1 MSKKKIKRKQQY
13 RKPKERTFK
22 EWWNDQSAK
31 AQKWYKIG
39 AIALAAIIVLLI
51 VWYYAIYDDGSL
63 RVSHDAIVGAEDTW
77 LIVEGDKGKNSKYYH
92 VADITVPEGFVVS
105 DEGLSASSSSLRTD
119 FTFDSESD
127 STVRLYVAPVNR
139 TVDEMISQV
148 YGSFTSMTAERGE
161 ITEVKDLGNGDRYF
175 AYHYAY
181 DDEMEETHYIQSLV
195 FYTPAAQKGRCVL
208 ISANVYPETEEGYH
222 DEAELLAIV
231 QKVAAENLTLVKP

>member
-39 AIALAAIIVLLI
+39 AIALVAIIVLLI

-63 RVSHDAIVGAEDTW
+63 RVSHDAIVGAQDTW
-77 LIVEGDKGKNSKYYH
+77 LILEGDKGKNSKYYH
-92 VADITVPEGFVVS
+92 VADVTVPEGFVVS
-105 DEGLSASSSSLRTD
+105 AEGLGASSSSLRTD
-119 FTFDSESD
+119 FTFDSETDSD
-127 STVRLYVAPVNR
+127 VRLYVAPVNR

-148 YGSFTSMTAERGE
+148 YGSFTSMTDERGT
-161 ITEVKDLGNGDRYF
+161 ITEVKEAGNGNRYF
-175 AYHYAY
+175 TYHYAY
-181 DDEMEETHYIQSLV
+181 DDEMENTHYIQSLV
-195 FYTPAAQKGRCVL
+195 YYTPAAQKGRCVL
-208 ISANVYPETEEGYH
+208 ISANVYPETEEGYR
-222 DEAELLAIV
+222 DEADLLAIV

>member
-63 RVSHDAIVGAEDTW
+63 RVSHDAIVGAQDTW
-77 LIVEGDKGKNSKYYH
+77 LILEGDKGKNSKYYH
-92 VADITVPEGFVVS
+92 VADVTVPEGFVVS
-105 DEGLSASSSSLRTD
+105 AEGLGASSSSLRTD
-119 FTFDSESD
+119 FTFDSETDSD
-127 STVRLYVAPVNR
+127 VRLYVAPVSR

-148 YGSFTSMTAERGE
+148 YGSFTSMTAERGA
-161 ITEVKDLGNGDRYF
+161 ITEVKEAGNGNRYF
-175 AYHYAY
+175 TYL
-181 DDEMEETHYIQSLV
+181 QSLV
-195 FYTPAAQKGRCVL
+195 YYTPAAQKGRCVL
-208 ISANVYPETEEGYH
+208 ISANVYPETEEGYR
-222 DEAELLAIV
+222 DEADLLAIV

>member
-63 RVSHDAIVGAEDTW
+63 RVSHDAIVGAQDTW
-77 LIVEGDKGKNSKYYH
+77 LILEGDKGKNSKYYH
-92 VADITVPEGFVVS
+92 VADVTVPEGFVVS
-105 DEGLSASSSSLRTD
+105 AEGLGASSSSLRTD
-119 FTFDSESD
+119 FTFDSETDSD
-127 STVRLYVAPVNR
+127 VRLYVAPVSR

-148 YGSFTSMTAERGE
+148 YGSFTSMTAERGA
-161 ITEVKDLGNGDRYF
+161 ITEVKEAGNGNRYF
-175 AYHYAY
+175 TYHYAY
-181 DDEMEETHYIQSLV
+181 DDEMENTHYIQSLV
-195 FYTPAAQKGRCVL
+195 YYTPAAQKGRCVL
-208 ISANVYPETEEGYH
+208 ISANVYPETEEGYR
-222 DEAELLAIV
+222 DEADLLAIV

>member
-39 AIALAAIIVLLI
+39 IALAAIIVLLI

-63 RVSHDAIVGAEDTW
+63 RVSHDAIVGAQDTW
-77 LIVEGDKGKNSKYYH
+77 LILEGDKGKNSKYYH
-92 VADITVPEGFVVS
+92 VADVTVPEGFVVS
-105 DEGLSASSSSLRTD
+105 AEGLGASSSSLRTD
-119 FTFDSESD
+119 FTFDSETDSD
-127 STVRLYVAPVNR
+127 VRLYVAPVSR

-148 YGSFTSMTAERGE
+148 YGSFTSMTAERGA
-161 ITEVKDLGNGDRYF
+161 ITEVKEAGNGNRYF
-175 AYHYAY
+175 TYHYAY
-181 DDEMEETHYIQSLV
+181 DDEMENTHYIQSLV
-195 FYTPAAQKGRCVL
+195 YYTPAAQKGRCVL
-208 ISANVYPETEEGYH
+208 ISANVYPETEEGYR
-222 DEAELLAIV
+222 DEADLLAIV